1 METYEKFKKKKY
13 SSYIVAVLEIS
24 ISGPEEMMIINL
36 LSRFCNYLGKL
47 NMWINDHF
55 MRLIFRRALTVNW
68 ER

>member
-1 METYEKFKKKKY
+1 METYEKLKKKKY

-36 LSRFCNYLGKL
+36 LSRFYKYLRQL
-47 NMWINDHF
+47 SMWINDHF